1 MSYLL
6 QHDNKD
12 FSGFFKISGSKSI
25 SNRLL
30 ILKYLFSGITI
41 KNLSNSD
48 DTKVLEKYLKKTS
61 TIIDIGHAGTA
72 MRFLTAFLAIKEDQQ
87 FILMGS
93 ERMKKRPIKILVDSI
108 NKLGSNITYTQKKG
122 YPPIKIKGKKI
133 NGGEII
139 LNSNISSQYITALIL
154 IAPVLKE
161 GLKIF
166 LDGLVTSKPY
176 ITMTLSLLSDLG
188 IKNKFEKNIITI
200 NPTKKINEL
209 IYSVESDWSSLSY
222 YYSIIALSKNSKI
235 NVGNFYEKS
244 TQGDRKL
251 VEIYSK
257 LGVDTKF
264 LKKEGR
270 VILSKKPVFRT
281 PKKITLH
288 LVDNPDIAQT
298 ILVTCLG
305 LGILCNISGLHTLK
319 IKETNRLKAMKN
331 ELKKLG
337 ADVKIKSESICLLPL
352 KKINKNI
359 SINTYKDHRM
369 AMAFSPLALLVPI
382 KIKDPDVVSKSY
394 PNFWKDLKSIN
405 YKISTQ

>member
-48 DTKVLEKYLKKTS
+48 DTKVLEKHLKKPS

-87 FILMGS
+87 FILKGS
-93 ERMKKRPIKILVDSI
+93 ERMKKRPIKILVDSL
-108 NKLGSNITYTQKKG
+108 NKLGSNITYTKKKG

-133 NGGEII
+133 KGGEII

-166 LDGLVTSKPY
+166 LDGLVTSRPY

-188 IKNKFEKNIITI
+188 IKNKFEKNIIVI
-200 NPTKKINEL
+200 NPIKKINEL

-222 YYSIIALSKNSKI
+222 YYSIVALSKNSKI

-251 VEIYSK
+251 VEIYSE

-270 VILSKKPVFRT
+270 VILSKKPGFRS

-359 SINTYKDHRM
+359 SINTYDDHRM

-382 KIKDPDVVSKSY
+382 KIKEPDVVSKSY

-405 YKISTQ
+405 YKITS

>member
-1 MSYLL
+1 MNHEIVINESE
-6 QHDNKD
+6 
-12 FSGFFKISGSKSI
+12 
-25 SNRLL
+25 
-30 ILKYLFSGITI
+30 LFDKLEII
-41 KNLSNSD
+41 NSPPD
-48 DTKVLEKYLKKTS
+48 
-61 TIIDIGHAGTA
+61 
-72 MRFLTAFLAIKEDQQ
+72 FLT
-87 FILMGS
+87 
-93 ERMKKRPIKILVDSI
+93 P
-108 NKLGSNITYTQKKG
+108 
-122 YPPIKIKGKKI
+122 
-133 NGGEII
+133 
-139 LNSNISSQYITALIL
+139 
-154 IAPVLKE
+154 
-161 GLKIF
+161 
-166 LDGLVTSKPY
+166 
-176 ITMTLSLLSDLG
+176 
-188 IKNKFEKNIITI
+188 
-200 NPTKKINEL
+200 KKINEL

-270 VILSKKPVFRT
+270 VILSKKPGFRF
-281 PKKITLH
+281 PKKIILH

-394 PNFWKDLKSIN
+394 PNFWEDLKSIN
-405 YKISTQ
+405 YKIST

>member
-6 QHDNKD
+6 KHDNKE

-61 TIIDIGHAGTA
+61 TKIDIGHAGTA

-93 ERMKKRPIKILVDSI
+93 ERMKKRPIKILVDSL

-176 ITMTLSLLSDLG
+176 INMTLSLLSDLG

-200 NPTKKINEL
+200 NPAKKINEL
-209 IYSVESDWSSLSY
+209 IYGVESDWSSLSY

-270 VILSKKPVFRT
+270 LILSKKLGFKT
-281 PKKITLH
+281 PKKITLN

-337 ADVKIKSESICLLPL
+337 ANVKITSDSICLFPL
-352 KKINKNI
+352 ERINKNI

-369 AMAFSPLALLVPI
+369 AMAFSPLAFLVPI

-394 PNFWKDLKSIN
+394 PNFWEDLKSIN
-405 YKISTQ
+405 YTIST

>member
-48 DTKVLEKYLKKTS
+48 DTKVLEKHLKKPS

-93 ERMKKRPIKILVDSI
+93 ERMKKRPIKILVDSL
-108 NKLGSNITYTQKKG
+108 NKLGSNITYTKKKG
-122 YPPIKIKGKKI
+122 YPPIKIK
-133 NGGEII
+133 GGEII

-188 IKNKFEKNIITI
+188 IKNKFEKNIIVI

-222 YYSIIALSKNSKI
+222 YYSIVALSKNSKI

-270 VILSKKPVFRT
+270 VILSKKPGFRS

-359 SINTYKDHRM
+359 SINTYDDHRM

-405 YKISTQ
+405 YKITS

>member
-1 MSYLL
+1 
-6 QHDNKD
+6 
-12 FSGFFKISGSKSI
+12 
-25 SNRLL
+25 
-30 ILKYLFSGITI
+30 
-41 KNLSNSD
+41 
-48 DTKVLEKYLKKTS
+48 
-61 TIIDIGHAGTA
+61 
-72 MRFLTAFLAIKEDQQ
+72 
-87 FILMGS
+87 
-93 ERMKKRPIKILVDSI
+93 
-108 NKLGSNITYTQKKG
+108 
-122 YPPIKIKGKKI
+122 
-133 NGGEII
+133 
-139 LNSNISSQYITALIL
+139 
-154 IAPVLKE
+154 
-161 GLKIF
+161 
-166 LDGLVTSKPY
+166 
-176 ITMTLSLLSDLG
+176 MTLSLLSDLG

-222 YYSIIALSKNSKI
+222 YYSIVALSKNSKI

-251 VEIYSK
+251 VEIYSE

-270 VILSKKPVFRT
+270 VILSKKPVFRF
-281 PKKITLH
+281 PKKIILH

-337 ADVKIKSESICLLPL
+337 ADVKITSDSICLFPS
-352 KKINKNI
+352 KRINKNI

-382 KIKDPDVVSKSY
+382 KIKEPDVVSKSY

-405 YKISTQ
+405 YKITS

>member
-61 TIIDIGHAGTA
+61 TTIDIGHAGTA

-93 ERMKKRPIKILVDSI
+93 ERMKKRPIKILVDSL
-108 NKLGSNITYTQKKG
+108 NKLGSNISYTQKKG

-166 LDGLVTSKPY
+166 LDGLVTSRPY
-176 ITMTLSLLSDLG
+176 IIMTLSLLSDLG
-188 IKNKFEKNIITI
+188 IKNKFEKNIIVI

-270 VILSKKPVFRT
+270 VILSKKPGFRS

-288 LVDNPDIAQT
+288 LIDNPDIAQT

-352 KKINKNI
+352 RRINKNI
-359 SINTYKDHRM
+359 SINTYDDHRM

-382 KIKDPDVVSKSY
+382 KIKEPDVVSKSY

-405 YKISTQ
+405 YKITS

>member
-6 QHDNKD
+6 QHDNKG

-93 ERMKKRPIKILVDSI
+93 ERMKKRPIKILVDSL
-108 NKLGSNITYTQKKG
+108 NKLGSNISYTQKKG

-154 IAPVLKE
+154 IAPFLKE

-166 LDGLVTSKPY
+166 LDGWVTSKPY

-188 IKNKFEKNIITI
+188 IKNKFKKNLIII
-200 NPTKKINEL
+200 SPTKKINEL

-222 YYSIIALSKNSKI
+222 YYSIVALSKNSKI

-270 VILSKKPVFRT
+270 VILSKKPGFRS

-288 LVDNPDIAQT
+288 LIDNPDIAQT

-337 ADVKIKSESICLLPL
+337 ADVKIKSESICLFPL
-352 KKINKNI
+352 KRINENI
-359 SINTYKDHRM
+359 SINTYDDHRM

-382 KIKDPDVVSKSY
+382 KIKEPDVVSKSY

-405 YKISTQ
+405 YKITS

>member
-244 TQGDRKL
+244 TQGDRKI

-270 VILSKKPVFRT
+270 VILSKKLGFRT

-319 IKETNRLKAMKN
+319 IKETNRLKAMNN

-337 ADVKIKSESICLLPL
+337 ADVKITSDSICLFPL
-352 KKINKNI
+352 KRINKNI

>member
-1 MSYLL
+1 VSYLL

-61 TIIDIGHAGTA
+61 TKIDIGHAGTA
-72 MRFLTAFLAIKEDQQ
+72 MRFLTAFLAIKEGQQ
-87 FILMGS
+87 YIITGS
-93 ERMKKRPIKILVDSI
+93 ERMKKRPIKILVDSL
-108 NKLGSNITYTQKKG
+108 NKLGSNITYIQKKG

-176 ITMTLSLLSDLG
+176 INMTLSLLSDLG

-200 NPTKKINEL
+200 NPAKKINEL
-209 IYSVESDWSSLSY
+209 IYGVESDWSSLSY

-270 VILSKKPVFRT
+270 VILSKKPGFRS

-337 ADVKIKSESICLLPL
+337 ADVKIKSESICILPL

-394 PNFWKDLKSIN
+394 PNFWEDLKSIN
-405 YKISTQ
+405 YTIST